1 MSKRSII
8 KCRACGANIV
18 FMYTAEKKMIPVDYK
33 PEIENEDQFD
43 SKKMVSH
50 FATCTK
56 AGDFRKGKKK

>member
-1 MSKRSII
+1 
-8 KCRACGANIV
+8 
-18 FMYTAEKKMIPVDYK
+18 MYTAEKKMIPVDYK